1 MTATFKS
8 MPLGLKI
15 LTIISAFSFLSSL
28 LSLSSVFGQKA
39 TSTATSPLLYV
50 NGLILV
56 AMFLYIVFSR
66 SHKWWQIYIVWSIV
80 SSIVGV
86 LPLYTSLS
94 TALSNAQQVMVITTG
109 TLLVMMIAFQGL
121 ILFYIYKKKE
131 YFNK

>member
-1 MTATFKS
+1 

-15 LTIISAFSFLSSL
+15 LTIISAFSFISSL